1 MATFVKSIRLYN
13 IAVCPETTW
22 AIMEQAEKLNVT
34 VLLGVFLGASA
45 EDNEKEMKMMESV
58 MKKHSGVVQAI
69 VVGSDAFVNGR
80 IGSTDRYAKISVYH
94 STGNA
99 RRHAIPFLQDNV
111 DLLVGFI
118 DRAKRILR
126 KHKLTHPVTTAE
138 GWGVWES
145 EHGAT
150 LAE

>member
-1 MATFVKSIRLYN
+1 M
-13 IAVCPETTW
+13 
-22 AIMEQAEKLNVT
+22 MEQAEKLNVT
-34 VLLGVFLGASA
+34 ILLGVFLGTSA

-58 MKKHSGVVQAI
+58 MKKHSGAVQAI

-80 IGSTDRYAKISVYH
+80 IGSTDRYAKILVLYSSRH
-94 STGNA
+94 T
-99 RRHAIPFLQDNV
+99 RRRQLSCLFFQDNV
-111 DLLVGFI
+111 DLLVGYI
-118 DRAKRILR
+118 DRVKKILR